1 MLRKGKGAGEVY
13 NCRGVVGGKGTTV
26 HELKQILIPLDD
38 DMEVL
43 AQVTDENYKVKVHKI
58 DGYNSYDGDTLKL
71 EVELV

>member
-1 MLRKGKGAGEVY
+1 M
-13 NCRGVVGGKGTTV
+13 TV

-43 AQVTDENYKVKVHKI
+43 VQVTDEGYAVKVYEI

-71 EVELV
+71 EVEIV